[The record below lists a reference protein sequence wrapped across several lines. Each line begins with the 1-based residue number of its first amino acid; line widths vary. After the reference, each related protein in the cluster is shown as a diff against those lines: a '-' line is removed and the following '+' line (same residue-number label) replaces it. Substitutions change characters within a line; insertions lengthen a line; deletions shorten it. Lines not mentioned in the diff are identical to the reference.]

1 MASSAEIEEKE
12 RRVRELMGRLELDVL
27 VLATTANFAWL
38 TCGGS
43 NYVGVTTEIGS
54 AAAVVASN
62 GKYVVCD
69 NIEAPRIAE
78 EEIAGQGFE
87 VVSFDWSAGG
97 RDAIIEKI
105 AGGGSI
111 GADVA
116 LGGARD
122 IGAAVDR
129 LRWSLTPEEV
139 ERYLVLGREVAGC
152 LCEACRETEP
162 GMTEHEIAGLLDGK
176 LFACGI
182 VPAVTLIAA
191 DERIERY
198 RHPLPTRKRL
208 ERRAMLVVGAR
219 RHGLIVSATRIVCFG
234 ELSKELRRKHEAVTR
249 VDAGL
254 IARTVPG
261 ANVGEAFRRA
271 VEDYA
276 AAGFAGEWR
285 LHHQG
290 GPTGYKGREFRANAS
305 TDITVLENQAFAWN
319 PSITGTKSE
328 DTMIATTQGPVIV
341 SEMNNWPMVEVEADG
356 RVLRRPDILMR
367 ECC

>member
-1 MASSAEIEEKE
+1 MASTTEIEEKE
-12 RRVRELMGRLELDVL
+12 RRVRELMSRAELDVL

-43 NYVGVTTEIGS
+43 NYVGVATEIGS
-54 AAAVVASN
+54 AAAVVTAN
-62 GKYVVCD
+62 GKFVVCD
-69 NIEAPRIAE
+69 NIEAPRIAD

-87 VVSFDWSAGG
+87 LVSFDWNAGG

-105 AGGGSI
+105 AGGGAI

-116 LGGARD
+116 LGGAED

-139 ERYLVLGREVAGC
+139 RRYRALGQDVAGC
-152 LCEACRETEP
+152 LSEACREARP

-176 LFACGI
+176 LFARGI
-182 VPAVTLIAA
+182 VPAVTLVAA

-198 RHPLPTRKRL
+198 RHPLPTHKRL
-208 ERRAMLVVGAR
+208 ERRAMLVTGAR
-219 RHGLIVSATRIVCFG
+219 RHGLVVSATRIVGFG
-234 ELSKELRRKHEAVTR
+234 ELSSELRKKHEAVTR
-249 VDAGL
+249 IDAGL

-261 ANVGEAFRRA
+261 ADVGAVFRRA

-276 AAGFAGEWR
+276 EAGFADEWR

-290 GPTGYKGREFRANAS
+290 GPTGYKGREFRANPTTDS
-305 TDITVLENQAFAWN
+305 TILENQAFAWN

-328 DTMIATTQGPVIV
+328 DTMIATAQGPVIV
-341 SEMNNWPMVEVEADG
+341 SETDNWPMVEVETDVG
-356 RVLRRPDILMR
+356 VLRRPDILIR
-367 ECC
+367 GR